1 MNYHVCLFCSLALL
15 HAHLPMNFGPYFRYD
30 YDWQNVFYAMLC
42 ELKNSLDFY
51 VRILSIVYFA
61 GSAGTAAA
69 Q

>member
-1 MNYHVCLFCSLALL
+1 
-15 HAHLPMNFGPYFRYD
+15 
-30 YDWQNVFYAMLC
+30 MLC